1 MKTTFDWSDKD
12 QPYVDFAEILSNV
25 KNTGLNFNDYI
36 NDSLKTVIQNETQSL
51 LAGATTPEAAA
62 ANIQAAQEQVWNQ
75 Q

>member
-1 MKTTFDWSDKD
+1 MS
-12 QPYVDFAEILSNV
+12 IIH
-25 KNTGLNFNDYI
+25 NTGLNFNDYI